1 MKTQSV
7 KSEECSA
14 NSLSVSW
21 QKNLSPNKIKSL
33 DSWALATAGEFPY
46 SFAIVVVVVAVVVV
60 LAVVLDSR
68 RAPGEETKYGVS
80 RS

>member
-1 MKTQSV
+1 M
-7 KSEECSA
+7 A
-14 NSLSVSW
+14 
-21 QKNLSPNKIKSL
+21 
-33 DSWALATAGEFPY
+33 AAGEFPY